1 MSKGMTGANFFRARV
16 RRSRWALGGLFLAC
30 ALVPSHQ
37 SNLAQPTETGQI
49 VIPGR
54 STPYLI
60 RHLPVSS
67 FPELPTGIQDL
78 LNRRGCLIPQTYEA
92 HHPENVV
99 HASLERAGSS
109 DWAVLCSAE
118 GTVSLLVF
126 FGSRSAQAQ
135 GQPLVLVSALET
147 ERLQAHDPS
156 GVLGFNWGIDPATP
170 EQVHEAQFGM
180 ENRPPR
186 LDHDALADSVVDR
199 RTVYHFYAKSAWT
212 LVEMPD

>member
-1 MSKGMTGANFFRARV
+1 MLS
-16 RRSRWALGGLFLAC
+16 GLLCAC
-30 ALVPSHQ
+30 ALIP
-37 SNLAQPTETGQI
+37 AQQQPNPAQLTESGQI
-49 VIPGR
+49 IIAGH

-67 FPELPTGIQDL
+67 FPELPANIADQ

-126 FGSRSAQAQ
+126 FGSKTSQGPLQSLSSAQ
-135 GQPLVLVSALET
+135 GQPLVLASAPET
-147 ERLQAHDPS
+147 ERLQAHDPT
-156 GVLGFNWGIDPATP
+156 GVLGFNWGIDPASP
-170 EQVHEAQFGM
+170 EQIHEAQYGM
-180 ENRPPR
+180 ERRPQR

-199 RTVYHFYAKSAWT
+199 RTVYHFYAKSAWI